1 MSIDG
6 ISNSSLHSDGGVGRV
21 VPGEDPDPLEGIV
34 APDVHLSTSV
44 DKTQASGEK
53 KAFKYSVGLLAGAAV
68 FAVAM
73 AVVVVA
79 LTVLAPGLPQAAL
92 LAIAMSG
99 VTLGGFSVLK
109 NGLYWLRAKIAPK
122 MSEKKRLKSAIGIG
136 LGFASLGLTAKV
148 GSGFISSKYAAVLG
162 ALGSSA
168 YGKGSQSAAVGLAQF
183 LYVKFACSKEVL
195 MKASIGEEL
204 TPEEVR
210 REAKKLHLISRGL
223 SVVGA
228 GIALL
233 GVTLALIGTFAVPGS
248 QVLMLV
254 MLALAPPL
262 LSIGA
267 TMALQNLLH
276 SSASRW
282 QAFINSRKGE
292 DLLIDSGVKDLRGH
306 AFPKEND
313 GESPP
318 VTITVD
324 GEEVLLISRQEV
336 KDRLSLTKRQKV
348 LLALSILLLLAGVA
362 ITFASGF
369 MGLSSLQLMLITSI
383 GSAAVSSVL
392 PIVTSGLVMAVL
404 KLKSRL
410 AISKLR
416 WREARKR
423 AVLMRAGIPTH
434 RSESYRRLIAQ
445 TSKAIRAE
453 VDYIENGKEKSSYLL
468 ASIFLLAGLAIILIT
483 MIPGVA
489 PLAGGLRSLGG
500 SFLGMAGGFFLQQ
513 LVAYLYE
520 LFLRIKERRRE
531 RRKISEEAKRALR
544 VSISDLVVDFASVYR
559 SFSTLGSNAMDFEDL
574 EFDADDDHNTK

>member
-1 MSIDG
+1 MFIDG
-6 ISNSSLHSDGGVGRV
+6 VSNSSLPSDGVGQV
-21 VPGEDPDPLEGIV
+21 VPGEDPDSLDEIV
-34 APDVHLSTSV
+34 APDVLLSSTL
-44 DKTQASGEK
+44 DKTQQANGEK
-53 KAFKYSVGLLAGAAV
+53 KALKHSVGLLAGALV

-109 NGLYWLRAKIAPK
+109 NGLYWLRAKIAPR
-122 MSEKKRLKSAIGIG
+122 MSEKKRLKSAIVIG
-136 LGFASLGLTAKV
+136 LGFVSLGLTAKV
-148 GSGFISSKYAAVLG
+148 GSGFISSRYAAVLG

-195 MKASIGEEL
+195 EKVSAGEEL
-204 TPEEVR
+204 TPDEVR
-210 REAKKLHLISRGL
+210 REARKLHLISKGL
-223 SVVGA
+223 AVLGV
-228 GIALL
+228 GIAIL
-233 GVTLALIGTFAVPGS
+233 GVTIALIGTFAVPGS
-248 QVLMLV
+248 QALMLV

-282 QAFINSRKGE
+282 RAFINARKGE
-292 DLLIDSGVKDLRGH
+292 ELLIDSGVKDIRNQS
-306 AFPKEND
+306 FPKVND
-313 GESPP
+313 EESPP

-324 GEEVLLISRQEV
+324 GEEVPLISKQEV
-336 KDRLSLTKRQKV
+336 RDRLSLTKRQKV
-348 LLALSILLLLAGVA
+348 LLALSVLLLLSGVA
-362 ITFASGF
+362 VTFASSF
-369 MGLSSLQLMLITSI
+369 IGLNSLQLMLITSI

-416 WREARKR
+416 WKEARKR
-423 AVLMRAGIPTH
+423 AVLMKAGIPTH
-434 RSESYRRLIAQ
+434 RSESYRRLVAQ

-489 PLAGGLRSLGG
+489 PVASGLRSLGG

-520 LFLRIKERRRE
+520 LFLQFKERRKE
-531 RRKISEEAKRALR
+531 RKRISDEAKRVLR
-544 VSISDLVVDFASVYR
+544 VSISDLVVDFASVHR
-559 SFSTLGSNAMDFEDL
+559 SFSNSGTNAMDFEDL
-574 EFDADDDHNTK
+574 EFDADDDNSQ